1 MERQSNLDL
10 NAYIRLVSGVW
21 FKASWSGQRVRH
33 SMELYL
39 QASLLIKQACYVSP
53 AHPLVRHA
61 CLTAF
66 IAFRMPLTPVIVCMS
81 NDILHL

>member
-1 MERQSNLDL
+1 MAFGSAVSVGTVGEEGGTSRWSDIQWS
-10 NAYIRLVSGVW
+10 YI
-21 FKASWSGQRVRH
+21 F
-33 SMELYL
+33 

-66 IAFRMPLTPVIVCMS
+66 IAFRMPLTPVS
-81 NDILHL
+81 PN